1 MGGLQKIILIGSS
14 GHAHVV
20 IDVIESQG
28 LFEIIG
34 LIDDFRPVGEE
45 SCGYPVLGKVG
56 DIPEICGRHGI
67 EGGIIAVGDNFA
79 RSIVQRKIS
88 AGYPRFHFVTAIHAD
103 AVVSKRT
110 HIGAGVVIMP
120 GVVINSGCTV
130 GDFCIVN
137 THASLDHDSS
147 MGEFSSLA
155 PGAVTG
161 GNVEISR
168 FSAVCIGATLSN
180 GVRIGEHTVVGAGA
194 VVTDAIAAYRVA
206 YGTPARIVRERAAGD
221 PYL

>member
-1 MGGLQKIILIGSS
+1 MVDLQKIILIGSA

-20 IDVIESQG
+20 IDVVESQG
-28 LFEIIG
+28 LFEIVG

-79 RSIVQRKIS
+79 RSTIRKEIS
-88 AGYPRFHFVTAIHAD
+88 AGYPQFHFVTAVHPD
-103 AVVSKRT
+103 AIVSKRA
-110 HIGAGVVIMP
+110 HIGAGVVVMP
-120 GVVINSGCTV
+120 GGVINSGCTV
-130 GDFCIVN
+130 SDFCIVN

-161 GNVEISR
+161 GNVEIGC
-168 FSAVCIGATLSN
+168 FSAVCIGAMLSN
-180 GVRIGEHTVVGAGA
+180 NIHIGEHVVVGAGA
-194 VVTDAIAAYRVA
+194 VVTDNIAAYRVA
-206 YGTPARIVRERAAGD
+206 YGTPARIVRERAKGD